1 MHFKNL
7 DNLRVVAVGCL
18 RGLKLLA
25 EAGVVHCDM
34 KAGTFARFAS
44 MALLLLSK
52 LLEFWLPALYVQIAS
67 AGRQLHVDKDR
78 RWRTNGPT
86 G

>member
-34 KAGTFARFAS
+34 KARARAMRS
-44 MALLLLSK
+44 RNLLGPRLLSRRSG
-52 LLEFWLPALYVQIAS
+52 IAVVK
-67 AGRQLHVDKDR
+67 GRQLHVDED
-78 RWRTNGPT
+78 G
-86 G
+86 

>member
-7 DNLRVVAVGCL
+7 DNLRIVAVGCL

-34 KAGTFARFAS
+34 KARAPAMQQAAS
-44 MALLLLSK
+44 CHLGRGRAVVK
-52 LLEFWLPALYVQIAS
+52 
-67 AGRQLHVDKDR
+67 GRQLHVDKD
-78 RWRTNGPT
+78 G
-86 G
+86 

>member
-1 MHFKNL
+1 MFIRLDAVDSRGLRTLVTCSQEICRTSPMHFKNL

-34 KAGTFARFAS
+34 KA
-44 MALLLLSK
+44 
-52 LLEFWLPALYVQIAS
+52 
-67 AGRQLHVDKDR
+67 AGDAK
-78 RWRTNGPT
+78 GKCM
-86 G
+86 